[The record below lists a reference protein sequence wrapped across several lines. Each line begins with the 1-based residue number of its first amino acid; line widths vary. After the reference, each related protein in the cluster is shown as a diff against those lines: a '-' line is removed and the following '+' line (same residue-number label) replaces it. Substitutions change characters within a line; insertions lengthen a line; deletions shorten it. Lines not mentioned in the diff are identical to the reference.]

1 MRKIEDLDRLIG
13 NTPLV
18 EITYEYNGDTR
29 KTLAKCEWYNLSGS
43 IKDRVAYQIIKD
55 AITSGKVNS
64 KTNIVEVS
72 SGNMGISLSAISA
85 YLGLNITIIMPRSMS
100 QERKELIKMYGAR
113 LIETKDFAEAFALC
127 DKLVEQGYYCTRQ
140 FSNPSNTK
148 THSTTT
154 ANEILELVTPDYTSF
169 VAGVG
174 TSGTLSGVSS
184 ILREAGISTIAIE
197 PYNARI
203 LTSDPP
209 YSHHELQGLSDEIL
223 PELYSSKLVDNII
236 PITDDDAIT
245 MSQKLCKELGL
256 GVGISSGAN
265 FLGCVLSNNNAI
277 TIFPDD
283 NKKYLTTR
291 LAKTIHTPLVDSI
304 NLIALRSIQNTKSNT
319 I

>member
-1 MRKIEDLDRLIG
+1 MRNIEDLDRLIG

-18 EITYEYNGDTR
+18 EITYEYNGNTR
-29 KTLAKCEWYNLSGS
+29 KALAKCEWYNLSGS

-55 AITSGKVNS
+55 AIASGKID
-64 KTNIVEVS
+64 KTTNIVEVS
-72 SGNMGISLSAISA
+72 SGNMGLSLSAISA

-127 DKLVEQGYYCTRQ
+127 DKLVEQGYYCTHQ
-140 FSNPSNTK
+140 FSNPSNIQA
-148 THSTTT
+148 HSTTT
-154 ANEILELVTPDYTSF
+154 ANEILKPTTPDYTNF

-174 TSGTLSGVSS
+174 TSGTLSGVAQ
-184 ILREAGISTIAIE
+184 ILKQHNISTTAIE

-203 LTSDPP
+203 LTSEPP

-223 PELYSSKLVDNII
+223 PDLYNHKLVDNII
-236 PITDDDAIT
+236 PITDDDAIA

-265 FLGCVLSNNNAI
+265 FLGCALSNNNAI

-291 LAKTIHTPLVDSI
+291 LTKTIHTPLVDSI
-304 NLIALRSIQNTKSNT
+304 NLISLKSI
-319 I
+319 